1 MLDRTVNLFLISA
14 SLNRRASVYC
24 IDGDSIVGDDRC
36 GHFYEVLQRGP
47 ATWHIAHTRPDI
59 VQFVHDLYEIY
70 QQRKKSTGGDTILFI
85 IKNLQFLDLVQTMLQ
100 GDRVNE
106 AEYIEA
112 TTASAQIQI
121 SPKDPLADL
130 MDSISVGPTN
140 SLEKAS
146 KAPEQSADDPFAALL
161 AQVPSLTADTSS
173 LQSTSSVQSDPFA
186 DLMSSIPDF
195 GGGTSAS
202 TTSDALGNASDK
214 LQKLI
219 ADGAAY
225 GIHFIVCSSD
235 YQTVKESMHF
245 GSNVLN
251 KFRERIVF
259 ALSDSD
265 AFNLID
271 NVNVS
276 TLHTNTVY
284 YTNGT
289 TSTFQFK
296 PYVSPEIEQMKAF
309 FEQVNSDNEGGD
321 GV

>member
-1 MLDRTVNLFLISA
+1 
-14 SLNRRASVYC
+14 
-24 IDGDSIVGDDRC
+24 
-36 GHFYEVLQRGP
+36 
-47 ATWHIAHTRPDI
+47 
-59 VQFVHDLYEIY
+59 
-70 QQRKKSTGGDTILFI
+70 
-85 IKNLQFLDLVQTMLQ
+85 
-100 GDRVNE
+100 
-106 AEYIEA
+106 
-112 TTASAQIQI
+112 
-121 SPKDPLADL
+121 

-235 YQTVKESMHF
+235 YQTVKAIRKAIGAPSYKKVAGKENLYRNEVITDYQMYLDF
-245 GSNVLN
+245 ICDVLQEQTPELADGS
-251 KFRERIVF
+251 
-259 ALSDSD
+259 
-265 AFNLID
+265 
-271 NVNVS
+271 
-276 TLHTNTVY
+276 
-284 YTNGT
+284 T
-289 TSTFQFK
+289 TT
-296 PYVSPEIEQMKAF
+296 
-309 FEQVNSDNEGGD
+309 
-321 GV
+321 